1 MTLYD
6 QYIRVTDGTT
16 VTEFP
21 TECPSFMSCFGF
33 MLDATFKELITIDL
47 KNMTTTSEEL
57 KVTIFTTFYN
67 ARVPIAE
74 GLKVEWS

>member
-1 MTLYD
+1 
-6 QYIRVTDGTT
+6 
-16 VTEFP
+16 
-21 TECPSFMSCFGF
+21 